1 MKKTGKRLAAMILVS
16 ALAAALAG
24 CGGKS
29 SGEGSGTEKAE
40 ANKDGVTLSFAF
52 NVEDTPEKYGVMVE
66 PILEEFKARI
76 RK

>member
-40 ANKDGVTLSFAF
+40 ANKDGVHFLLHLMW
-52 NVEDTPEKYGVMVE
+52 K
-66 PILEEFKARI
+66 I
-76 RK
+76 RRRNTEWK